1 MHCSVTAVTHLTSLG
16 ASKHKSPLFQ
26 PLEHC
31 PVSWRLEKVQRWWQC
46 DLGVTVCCVS
56 MVFECS
62 AFLQR
67 SKVLFPAHG
76 PVFSSPVGAPH
87 NWGLCSLW
95 SSVLCSIYARRVQ
108 CCCRVWDDMN
118 SFGPPTP
125 TPLKAWPYPLFEL
138 RLRFLWRS
146 GWRVWLFLMWHL
158 MCGVMWGETAWLLVS

>member
-31 PVSWRLEKVQRWWQC
+31 PVSRRLEKVQPRWQC

-56 MVFECS
+56 MVLECS

-67 SKVLFPAHG
+67 SKVLFPTHG

-95 SSVLCSIYARRVQ
+95 SSVLRSIYARRVQ
-108 CCCRVWDDMN
+108 CCCRVWEDMN
-118 SFGPPTP
+118 SLVLPPQMHSRPGLIHCLSCVRT
-125 TPLKAWPYPLFEL
+125 FCE
-138 RLRFLWRS
+138 
-146 GWRVWLFLMWHL
+146 G
-158 MCGVMWGETAWLLVS
+158 LVEGYDFSWCDTLCVV